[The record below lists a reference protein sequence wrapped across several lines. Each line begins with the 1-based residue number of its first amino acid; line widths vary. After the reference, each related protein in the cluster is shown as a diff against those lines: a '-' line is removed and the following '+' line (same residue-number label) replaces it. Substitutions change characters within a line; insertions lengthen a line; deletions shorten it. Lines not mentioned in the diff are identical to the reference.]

1 MINVSILIEF
11 YKKRAIPSARLKHR
25 SILFINTLQ
34 GGQLVFVLVEGIIG
48 KKIDE
53 RTQEAINTAAI
64 FLLLFVTFST
74 TAGDLT
80 ALVSSKQR

>member
-1 MINVSILIEF
+1 M
-11 YKKRAIPSARLKHR
+11 
-25 SILFINTLQ
+25 
-34 GGQLVFVLVEGIIG
+34 LVEGIIG

-74 TAGDLT
+74 TFGDLT